1 MNLDLIRLILDFGL
15 FVLVWIVQLVIY
27 PSFTYYSKENLYK
40 WHRNYTKRFSIVVM
54 PLMCSQIIIAIIQ
67 LFQVQNWY
75 TILSTVI
82 IASLWL
88 TTFKIFVPIH
98 FSIDNNEPIENA
110 CSKLVA
116 KNWMRTVLWSL
127 LLIISVIY
135 ITF

>member
-27 PSFTYYSKENLYK
+27 PSFTYYAKENLYK